1 MAIWMKEPL
10 KLGVGVLE
18 YHYYVPHAA
27 IDHSSHLDVCEEGEP
42 LMLFIPL
49 ESGNSKEPSTADPN
63 GISTAPS

>member
-1 MAIWMKEPL
+1 MAMRMREAL
-10 KLGVGVLE
+10 KLGVGALE
-18 YHYYVPHAA
+18 YHCHVPHAA

-49 ESGNSKEPSTADPN
+49 ESGNSKGPSTADPN